1 MTEDFRLRDLR
12 MRDLRLRDLRPWE
25 LRRGDHHAGGHGM
38 GGHQP
43 GGHQPGGHPLGRRQA
58 LTGLAASAGAAA
70 LLAPGTPAGAAGHSG
85 SGRSGAV
92 YGPHFTVIHSLRPV
106 DLIAPRFVDH
116 DTGPMGH
123 PPARLLAE
131 AGPAAPFAAV
141 IADVAALPPGGS
153 VAPGLETA
161 DGTEAVR
168 VRHDSTG
175 SGGTTTVEV
184 VRPGGTTTV
193 ATVRERL
200 SAPFRLA
207 FTVTGHT
214 VAAFV
219 STGAS
224 ARGGLPWRPLLT
236 DKGAV
241 APLLDLRQ
249 PALVKRLRYSCHS
262 GGGATVRRLRAG
274 HFGQL
279 GLRDLHLVRDVGGRP
294 YVRGGKVFFT
304 AGCAGAG
311 FSQEAHTGV
320 WAMDPDGPER
330 MEQVAKLFF
339 ARDGLLFGDHGGQLL
354 HDPARDRFIV
364 LTVGGNLPT
373 PGVRMYHATT
383 SADLLRGVHVLHD
396 RPLEAP
402 FTRSA
407 WDPALIRYEGRWHW
421 AYVDVTAYEP
431 ELSFRPVLAVA
442 ERGGDYAD
450 GIALRRVPPGPPNT
464 EGCRWQHFGGQP
476 RLLVSDRAHKAYPRL
491 DLSMRPRGAI
501 DAPYP
506 LGTPFPQVFPDPGSP
521 SGDWLLVTFDE
532 SMYEETVLPYG
543 THGKV
548 VTMRAPG
555 PGR

>member
-1 MTEDFRLRDLR
+1 
-12 MRDLRLRDLRPWE
+12 
-25 LRRGDHHAGGHGM
+25 
-38 GGHQP
+38 
-43 GGHQPGGHPLGRRQA
+43 
-58 LTGLAASAGAAA
+58 
-70 LLAPGTPAGAAGHSG
+70 
-85 SGRSGAV
+85 
-92 YGPHFTVIHSLRPV
+92 
-106 DLIAPRFVDH
+106 
-116 DTGPMGH
+116 
-123 PPARLLAE
+123 
-131 AGPAAPFAAV
+131 
-141 IADVAALPPGGS
+141 VAALPPGADI
-153 VAPGLETA
+153 APGLETA
-161 DGTEAVR
+161 DGTTAVR
-168 VRHDSTG
+168 VRCD
-175 SGGTTTVEV
+175 SGGSVAVEV
-184 VRPGGTTTV
+184 VGPGGTTTV

-249 PALVKRLRYSCHS
+249 HSLVRRLRYSCRS
-262 GGGATVRRLRAG
+262 AGGATVRRLRAG

-279 GLRDLHLVRDVGGRP
+279 GLRDLHLVRDAGGRP

-320 WAMDPDGPER
+320 WAMDPDRPER

-339 ARDGLLFGDHGGQLL
+339 ARDGLLFGDHGGQLV

-373 PGVRMYHATT
+373 PGVRMYHTTT
-383 SADLLRGVHVLHD
+383 SADVLRGVHVLHD

-407 WDPALIRYEGRWHW
+407 WDPALIRHEGRWHW

-476 RLLVSDRAHKAYPRL
+476 CLLVSDRANKTYPRL
-491 DLSMRPRGAI
+491 GPSMRPRGAI

-506 LGTPFPQVFPDPGSP
+506 LGTPFPQVFPDPGSR